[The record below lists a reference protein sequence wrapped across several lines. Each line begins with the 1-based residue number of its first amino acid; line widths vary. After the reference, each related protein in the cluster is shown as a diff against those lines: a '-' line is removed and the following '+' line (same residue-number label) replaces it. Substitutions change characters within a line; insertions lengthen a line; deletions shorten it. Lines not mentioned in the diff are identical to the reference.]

1 MTVAPTPRRG
11 GVLGA
16 SSLVLIGLICQ
27 DVGAASAVTLFPQ
40 VGALGMVT
48 LRLAFSAIILMAVF
62 RPRLRGRSRAD
73 WYTVIAFGLA
83 LALMNSLFYEAI
95 ARVPLGTTVTIE
107 VLGPLI
113 LSVVVSRKASA
124 WLWAVLAFAGVAIL
138 GQGSLDTLDP
148 VGVAFAV
155 GAGVMWVCYILLSA
169 RTGQRFERLDGLALA
184 MSIGAIVTI
193 PFGVITAGPPLFH
206 PNVLLIGVAVAV
218 LSSAIPYGLE
228 LLALRRLPAATFS
241 ILMSLSPALAATAG
255 FLVLGQ
261 GLTLQDGIGIV
272 LVVVASMGAVR
283 SATPTGVV
291 NLIPTADEIDRDP
304 PHS

>member
-1 MTVAPTPRRG
+1 MTSAPSARRG
-11 GVLGA
+11 GTVGA
-16 SSLVLIGLICQ
+16 AVLVLVGLICQ
-27 DVGAASAVTLFPQ
+27 DIGAASAVTLFPR

-73 WYTVIAFGLA
+73 WLTVIAFGLA

-95 ARVPLGTTVTIE
+95 ARVPLGATVTIE

-113 LSVVVSRKASA
+113 LSVVVSRMASA
-124 WLWAVLAFAGVAIL
+124 WLWAVLALVGVAIL
-138 GQGSLDTLDP
+138 GWGGWDQLDP
-148 VGVAFAV
+148 VGVAFAC

-169 RTGQRFERLDGLALA
+169 RTGRRFARLDGLAIA
-184 MSIGAIVTI
+184 MSVGAIVTV
-193 PFGVITAGPPLFH
+193 PFGIATAGPALLH
-206 PNVLLIGVAVAV
+206 VDVLLIGVVVAL

-228 LLALRRLPAATFS
+228 LLALRRLPAETFS

-255 FLVLGQ
+255 LLILHQ
-261 GLTLQDGIGIV
+261 ALTLTDSVAIV

-283 SATPTGVV
+283 
-291 NLIPTADEIDRDP
+291 TAARRESELP
-304 PHS
+304 PHELTP